1 MTTPELKWCFLGADA
16 ARVAGGRAGMQT
28 SAKAVLFS
36 LFLSRSRC
44 LFSFPSSLSLPLI
57 DKDKANLFGNQGH
70 GWCRQT
76 LLLHSPPRSRPPSP
90 FFLPPQ
96 RFVFFDSIA
105 AAAPE
110 RSGVRCRRSGSA
122 EPHSCHTPAPL
133 QCISSSRG
141 HASASAVIT
150 AGILIIISNAGMY
163 ISCKS

>member
-76 LLLHSPPRSRPPSP
+76 LLLRSPPRSRPPLALFSP
-90 FFLPPQ
+90 PTALCLFRLNCCGRTGEERCEMSALRLCGTSFLSHA
-96 RFVFFDSIA
+96 RIA
-105 AAAPE
+105 TM
-110 RSGVRCRRSGSA
+110 
-122 EPHSCHTPAPL
+122 H
-133 QCISSSRG
+133 
-141 HASASAVIT
+141 
-150 AGILIIISNAGMY
+150 
-163 ISCKS
+163 